1 MFNAY
6 LTSML
11 NIVFFGSLTVV
22 PKYNVQTGS
31 YADIVLTSG
40 ASSYPPDMLLRHYTP
55 HVKDCSGRVVYGRC
69 IIRLILQALSALP
82 DTSPRLI
89 NNLSTPE

>member
-55 HVKDCSGRVVYGRC
+55 HVKDCSGRVF
-69 IIRLILQALSALP
+69 I
-82 DTSPRLI
+82 
-89 NNLSTPE
+89 